1 MKQIFVINDE
11 YQMRRLWA
19 FLKNNAKACA
29 EAKKPLEVVVG
40 QYKKSRSVEQNKRL
54 HKLLSIIVE
63 NAWVGGRQYDLETWK
78 EHFRRA
84 YIGTEEYVLPSGEIQ
99 QRGISTTTLSVEEF
113 TEFMDRIEH
122 YMVNEL
128 GIEYVSQ

>member
-1 MKQIFVINDE
+1 MKEVFVIRDE

-29 EAKKPLEVVVG
+29 DAKKPLQVTIGE
-40 QYKKSRSVEQNKRL
+40 YKRNRTVEQNKRL

-78 EHFRRA
+78 EHFRRTL
-84 YIGTEEYVLPSGEIQ
+84 IGIEEYVLPNGEIQ
-99 QRGISTTTLSVEEF
+99 QRGISTAKLSVEEF
-113 TEFMDRIEH
+113 TEFMDRIED
-122 YMVNEL
+122 YMVNDL
-128 GIEYVSQ
+128 GIEYAQ